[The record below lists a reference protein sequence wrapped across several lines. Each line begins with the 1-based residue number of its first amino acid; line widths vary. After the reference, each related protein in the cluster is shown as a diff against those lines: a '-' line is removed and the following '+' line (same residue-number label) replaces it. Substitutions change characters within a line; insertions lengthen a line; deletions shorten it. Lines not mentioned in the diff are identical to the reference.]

1 MYLDSLDDIL
11 NLDTMEETFETL
23 QQHSIYENIDSELL
37 QLKPRI
43 LSALINNTYLTQLHE
58 KLATKAASLTS
69 LNLLYSYHPPNEL
82 NFEIKEKLAVSAGNW
97 YTEYRSSYPPEI
109 PEETRRDL
117 DYPIAV
123 LLPVIIELI
132 FPTEQVHEIIEIPE
146 QSIQNTSDLIHI
158 LNGGEYNNIV
168 QSNTCSIDSILAI
181 LSSNKAT
188 IIDSLKLIGSTHIEA
203 KFHYIFQLAA
213 NCEFEKLREYV
224 ATKLGLK
231 FFMIP
236 QD

>member
-1 MYLDSLDDIL
+1 
-11 NLDTMEETFETL
+11 MEETFETL

-43 LSALINNTYLTQLHE
+43 LSALVNNTYLTQLHE

-82 NFEIKEKLAVSAGNW
+82 NFEVKEKLAVSAGNW
-97 YTEYRSSYPPEI
+97 YAGHRSSYPTEI

-146 QSIQNTSDLIHI
+146 QSIQNASDLIPYPKW
-158 LNGGEYNNIV
+158 GGEYNNIV
-168 QSNTCSIDSILAI
+168 QSNTCSIDNILAI
-181 LSSNKAT
+181 LSSNKAP
-188 IIDSLKLIGSTHIEA
+188 S
-203 KFHYIFQLAA
+203 
-213 NCEFEKLREYV
+213 
-224 ATKLGLK
+224 
-231 FFMIP
+231 
-236 QD
+236 